1 MSSAIKLYSQVA
13 GTGVPVVITTGLGDT
28 SQSWR
33 PLWEAV
39 CSKSRAL
46 IWDLRGHGESES
58 TDLASDYQARWARL
72 DLLRMID
79 LAGGSE
85 SNPAVLIGHSLGG
98 NLAMAA
104 AISHPHLVKALV
116 LISTG
121 PGFQAAD
128 ARAAWNRSLDSF
140 VLPPSVHPLARRLGE
155 LTDSMVIDGLRSIQR
170 PTLLLVG
177 SKDARFIPAQDFLA
191 GAIRG
196 ARSTVVSGAGHAVH
210 RSHASELRTS
220 ILAFLET
227 AGILSPPAL
236 LDLAA
241 PT

>member
-1 MSSAIKLYSQVA
+1 
-13 GTGVPVVITTGLGDT
+13 LGDT

-33 PLWEAV
+33 ALWEAL
-39 CSKSRAL
+39 SPKSRAL
-46 IWDLRGHGESES
+46 VWDLRGHGESES

-72 DLLRMID
+72 DLLRIIR

-104 AISHPHLVKALV
+104 AISHPYLVKALV

-121 PGFQAAD
+121 PGFRDAD
-128 ARAAWNRSLDSF
+128 AWAAWNRSLDAF
-140 VLPPSVHPLARRLGE
+140 VLPPSVHPLAKGLGE
-155 LTDSMVIDGLRSIQR
+155 LTDSMVIDGLRFIQC

-177 SKDARFIPAQDFLA
+177 SKDARFVAAQDFLA
-191 GAIRG
+191 VAIGG
-196 ARSTVVSGAGHAVH
+196 ARSTVISGAGHAVH

-227 AGILSPPAL
+227 DGILSPPVP
-236 LDLAA
+236 LDPCSLEEQTNSMDVR
-241 PT
+241 PI